1 MSKKIAVVGIG
12 NILLGDEGIGVVL
25 VNLLKKN
32 KYTEKIDFID
42 AGTSFF
48 NVVSGL
54 RNYDKIIIIDTVFS
68 GKAPGTVYRCEIN
81 DIEETGI
88 SGVLSL
94 HDLGVM
100 QSIKLEKLVGGFPED
115 IVFFG
120 IEPKSIDLSMELS
133 DEVHEKV
140 EQIIDKIVNEL
151 KKEGVGILMTPG
163 ES

>member
-1 MSKKIAVVGIG
+1 MSKKIVVVGVG
-12 NILLGDEGIGVVL
+12 NILMGDEGIGVVL
-25 VNLLKKN
+25 VNLLEKN

-48 NVVSGL
+48 NVVSSL
-54 RNYDKIIIIDTVFS
+54 RNYDKVIIIDTVYG
-68 GKAPGTVYRCEIN
+68 GKAPGTLYRFEIN

-88 SGVLSL
+88 NGMLSL
-94 HDLGVM
+94 HDFGVM

-133 DEVHEKV
+133 DEVQEKV
-140 EQIIDKIVNEL
+140 EQIINKIVCEL
-151 KKEGVGILMTPG
+151 KKEGVVGP
-163 ES
+163 

>member
-1 MSKKIAVVGIG
+1 MPKKIVIVGVG
-12 NILLGDEGIGVVL
+12 NILMGDEGIGVVL
-25 VNLLKKN
+25 VKLLEKN

-54 RNYDKIIIIDTVFS
+54 RNYDKVIIIDSVLG
-68 GKAPGTVYRCEIN
+68 GKSPGTMYRFEIS

-88 SGVLSL
+88 NGMLSA

-100 QSIKLEKLVGGFPED
+100 QSIKLEKLVGDFPED
-115 IVFFG
+115 TVFFG

-133 DEVHEKV
+133 DKVQEKV
-140 EQIIDKIVNEL
+140 EQIIDKIVEEL
-151 KKEGVGILMTPG
+151 KKDGIRPLMT
-163 ES
+163 